1 MSGLQGAMERLKA
14 AQPETL
20 LSNHEGYYRH
30 DDVNTVIAAVG
41 IYGALMKRVAD
52 LADNMTIHH
61 DDALAMILALAK
73 AQVK

>member
-1 MSGLQGAMERLKA
+1 MALADVLDRVKA

-30 DDVNTVIAAVG
+30 DDVNAMVVAIG
-41 IYGALMKRVAD
+41 IYGAAMKRVAD
-52 LADNMTIHH
+52 LAENMTIHH
-61 DDALAMILALAK
+61 EDALAMIAALAK

>member
-1 MSGLQGAMERLKA
+1 MSGLQGVVERLKA

-30 DDVNTVIAAVG
+30 DDVNALIVAVG
-41 IYGALMKRVAD
+41 IYGAAMRRVAD
-52 LADNMTIHH
+52 LAENMTIHH
-61 DDALAMILALAK
+61 EDALAMIAALAK